1 MCMLFAATHPEM
13 VRRLIMIDSYKPMS
27 RQPNNVVDMTRLSGK
42 IIQSMEKKND
52 LIVAV
57 NEKDKLV

>member
-1 MCMLFAATHPEM
+1 MGGAMCMLFAATHPEM

-52 LIVAV
+52 
-57 NEKDKLV
+57 